1 MRCEDY
7 KKLIYDLVDG
17 TLDEARARY
26 VRAHTDQC
34 PECRRQLRSWE
45 RLRAGFSAIPRPAM
59 PRSLAAEVV
68 YAASRQRVPFW
79 ARLGPAPALRVAA
92 VCGVLLLAAAGA
104 LVIPSLRG
112 PGGGDDLTSVARIA
126 PGAPQRTFEE
136 VLPDVDVP
144 GREHALFARAG
155 TAFDRNLWTVA
166 VNLESLSLLE

>member
-1 MRCEDY
+1 MKCEEY
-7 KKLIYDLVDG
+7 KRLIYELVDG

-34 PECRRQLRSWE
+34 PECRRQLQSWE
-45 RLRAGFSAIPRPAM
+45 RLRAGFATLPRPAM
-59 PRSLAAEVV
+59 PRSLAAEAA
-68 YAASRQRVPFW
+68 YAASRHRVPFW
-79 ARLGPAPALRVAA
+79 ARLGSTPVLRAAA

-104 LVIPSLRG
+104 LVIPGLRG
-112 PGGGDDLTSVARIA
+112 PGGTDDLTAVARIA

-136 VLPDVDVP
+136 VLPEVDMP

-155 TAFDRNLWTVA
+155 TTFDRNLWTVA